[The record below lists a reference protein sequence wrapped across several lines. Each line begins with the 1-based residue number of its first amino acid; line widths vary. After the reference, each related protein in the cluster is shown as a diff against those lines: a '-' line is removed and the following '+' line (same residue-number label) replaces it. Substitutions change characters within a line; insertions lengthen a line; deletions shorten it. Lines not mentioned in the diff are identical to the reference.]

1 MNKYACTALM
11 CLILPVTLC
20 LGSSLPNLHRPLDI
34 PLVLSGNFGEL
45 RNNHFHS
52 GLDFKTQGR
61 TGFKVYCADDGYVS
75 RVLVSPWG
83 FGRAVYV
90 VHPSTGLTTVYGHLD
105 SFSAKIDKV
114 VRQEQYQLES
124 FRVDMTFAPGE
135 IPVKKG
141 EVIARSGNA
150 GSSGGPH
157 LHMDVRETDTE
168 NPLDPMPYFK
178 KYINDNIAP
187 DIRSI
192 ALYPEPGNGIV
203 EGEGKPAYRL
213 PAKFCEPIM
222 AWGRVVPGI
231 KAYDKMTGVNNIY
244 GVKFLTLEV
253 DGKPVYKRVIERFKF
268 DDTRAVHTLVNFPD
282 KVNKGSW
289 TMVTGVPES
298 RPLGS
303 MIETDSNNGILVID
317 EERDY
322 NCRFLLQDEHGNRSS
337 VKFVIK
343 GKKSEIPVSAR
354 NGTLFHY
361 DGDNSYNMNGLNV
374 KFHAGTF
381 YENIYFD
388 AKTTDDSRY
397 NSAVHSVGSIEIPL
411 HKSFDMEIDVTRDS
425 LSDKSKYC
433 LVRLTGKGQAAVS
446 ATYKDGKMVTRVNRF
461 GKYAVTTDVTPP
473 VITPVKPARW
483 AKNGYVRYKIT
494 DKLSGIETY
503 RGEIDGKFVLFEYD
517 GKTGIVNF
525 KLDASRVKKGRK
537 HTVKMT
543 VTDACGNETSS
554 RSSFVW

>member
-1 MNKYACTALM
+1 MNKYISTVLVCLM
-11 CLILPVTLC
+11 LPVALYSKTTL
-20 LGSSLPNLHRPLDI
+20 PDLHRPLDI

-52 GLDFKTQGR
+52 GLDFKTQGK
-61 TGFKVYCADDGYVS
+61 TGFKIYCADDGYVS

-90 VHPSTGLTTVYGHLD
+90 VHPATGLTTVYGHLD
-105 SFSAKIDKV
+105 SFSAKIDRV
-114 VRQEQYQLES
+114 VRQEQYRLES
-124 FRVDMTFAPGE
+124 FRVDMTFAPCE

-157 LHMDVRETDTE
+157 LHMDVRDTETE

-178 KYINDNIAP
+178 KYINDNVAP

-192 ALYPEPGNGIV
+192 ALYPEPGCGIV
-203 EGEGKPAYRL
+203 DGEDKPAYRL
-213 PAKFCEPIM
+213 SAKFSVPME
-222 AWGRVVPGI
+222 AWGRVIPGI

-244 GVKFLTLEV
+244 GVKYLTLEV
-253 DGKPVYKRVIERFKF
+253 DGRQVYKRTIERFSF
-268 DDTRAVHTLVNFPD
+268 DDTRAVHTLINYPD
-282 KVNKGSW
+282 KVHKSSW

-303 MIETDSNNGILVID
+303 MIETDGNNGILVID

-343 GKKSEIPVSAR
+343 GKRSDIPASAKG
-354 NGTLFHY
+354 GTLFRY
-361 DGDNSYNMNGLNV
+361 DGCNSYNVNGLNV
-374 KFHAGTF
+374 KFQAGTF
-381 YENIYFD
+381 YDDIYFD
-388 AKTTDDSRY
+388 AKVTDDLKY
-397 NSAVHSVGSIEIPL
+397 NSAIHSVGSLEIPL
-411 HKSFDMEIDVTRDS
+411 HKNFDMEIDVTRDS
-425 LSDKSKYC
+425 LADKSKYC
-433 LVRLTGKGQAAVS
+433 LVRLTGKGRSAVS
-446 ATYKDGKMVTRVNRF
+446 ATYKEGKMVTRVNRF
-461 GKYAVTTDVTPP
+461 GRYAVTTDVIPP
-473 VITPVKPARW
+473 VVTPLKPARW
-483 AKNGYVRYKIT
+483 AKNGIVRYKIA

-503 RGEIDGKFVLFEYD
+503 RGEIDGKFMLFELD
-517 GKTGIVNF
+517 GKTGTVKF
-525 KLDASRVKKGRK
+525 RLDASRVKKGKK

-543 VTDACGNETSS
+543 VTDACGNETVS
-554 RSSFVW
+554 RSTFVW